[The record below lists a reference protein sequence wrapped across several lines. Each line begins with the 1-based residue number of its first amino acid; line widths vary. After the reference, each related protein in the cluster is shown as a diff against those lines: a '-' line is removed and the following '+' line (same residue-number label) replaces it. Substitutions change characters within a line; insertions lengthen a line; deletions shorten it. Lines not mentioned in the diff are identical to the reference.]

1 MILIVN
7 GEKIE
12 FKDEGTILDVINSLE
27 NKSEYFAIALN
38 KTFIPKSQYLKI
50 RLKENDQLEV
60 VTPHPGG

>member
-12 FKDEGTILDVINSLE
+12 FKDEGNILDIINSLE
-27 NKSEYFAIALN
+27 NKSEYFAVALN
-38 KTFIPKSQYLKI
+38 KTFIPKSQYLNI

>member
-1 MILIVN
+1 MKIIVN

-12 FKDEGTILDVINSLE
+12 FKDEGSILDVINSLE
-27 NKSEYFAIALN
+27 NKSDYFAIALN
-38 KTFIPKSQYLKI
+38 KTFIPKSQYLNI